1 MNWFKCLTPRPNIAP
16 SILYD
21 ENTFYQAFFKD
32 LESCRKEVII
42 ESPFITSSRMEK
54 FYPIFKRILDRRTK
68 VLVITRNPSDLDA
81 SIRDIATNEIMQ
93 MADMGVSV
101 MLLKGNHHR
110 KLAIIDRSIAWEGS
124 LNILSQNN
132 SMEIM
137 RKIEDNKTA
146 KEMIKFVKL
155 NIAVGYN

>member
-1 MNWFKCLTPRPNIAP
+1 MNWFKHLKSSPNITP

-21 ENTFYQAFFKD
+21 ESTFYQAFFKD

-54 FYPIFKRILDRRTK
+54 FYPAFQKMLDRRTK
-68 VLVITRNPSDLDA
+68 VLIITRDPSDLDPKV
-81 SIRDIATNEIMQ
+81 RDVATNEIMQ
-93 MADMGVSV
+93 MADMGIDIT
-101 MLLKGNHHR
+101 LLKGNHHR
-110 KLAIIDRSIAWEGS
+110 KLAIIDKKITWEGS

-137 RKIEDNKTA
+137 RRIEDKKTA
-146 KEMIKFVKL
+146 ENLMKFLKL
-155 NIAVGYN
+155 KV

>member
-1 MNWFKCLTPRPNIAP
+1 
-16 SILYD
+16 
-21 ENTFYQAFFKD
+21 
-32 LESCRKEVII
+32 
-42 ESPFITSSRMEK
+42 MEK

-110 KLAIIDRSIAWEGS
+110 KLAIIDRSITWEGS

-137 RKIEDNKTA
+137 RRIEDKKTA
-146 KEMIKFVKL
+146 EDLLKFLKL
-155 NIAVGYN
+155 KV

>member
-1 MNWFKCLTPRPNIAP
+1 MNWLKHLIPSPNLAP

-32 LESCRKEVII
+32 LEFCRKEVII
-42 ESPFITSSRMEK
+42 ESPFITSLRMKK

-81 SIRDIATNEIMQ
+81 EIRDVATNEIMQ
-93 MADMGVSV
+93 MADMGIDIT
-101 MLLKGNHHR
+101 LLKGNHHR
-110 KLAIIDRSIAWEGS
+110 KLAIIDRKITWEGS

-137 RKIEDNKTA
+137 RRIEDKKTVDDL
-146 KEMIKFVKL
+146 MRFLKL
-155 NIAVGYN
+155 KV

>member
-1 MNWFKCLTPRPNIAP
+1 MNWFKCLTSRPNMAP

-21 ENTFYQAFFKD
+21 ENTFYQAFLKD
-32 LESCRKEVII
+32 LEFCRKEVII

>member
-42 ESPFITSSRMEK
+42 ESPFITSSRMQK
-54 FYPIFKRILDRRTK
+54 FYPAFQKMLDRRTK
-68 VLVITRNPSDLDA
+68 VLIITRDPSDLDPE
-81 SIRDIATNEIMQ
+81 IRDFATNEIMQ
-93 MADMGVSV
+93 MSDMGIDIT
-101 MLLKGNHHR
+101 LLKGNHHR
-110 KLAIIDRSIAWEGS
+110 KIAIIDRSITWEGS

-137 RKIEDNKTA
+137 RRIEDKKTA
-146 KEMIKFVKL
+146 EDLMKFLKL
-155 NIAVGYN
+155 RV

>member
-42 ESPFITSSRMEK
+42 ESPFITSSRMQK
-54 FYPIFKRILDRRTK
+54 FYPAFQKMLDRRTK
-68 VLVITRNPSDLDA
+68 VLIITRNPSDLDVE
-81 SIRDIATNEIMQ
+81 IRDFATNEIMQ

-101 MLLKGNHHR
+101 TLLKGNHHR
-110 KLAIIDRSIAWEGS
+110 KLAIIDRSITWEGS

-137 RKIEDNKTA
+137 RRIEDRKTT
-146 KEMIKFVKL
+146 EDLIKFL
-155 NIAVGYN
+155 NLKI